1 MTQAIETPAAATP
14 DVAPPPA
21 AAESAAAPP
30 PKPNV
35 EDLIKFLPDDDD
47 AGAAAAPAK
56 PADEPAKPKRTIVD
70 ADDVMP
76 EHLTKKQMNERF
88 IQLRQ
93 QERAA
98 AARQA
103 RLEAERE
110 QVLAARKEWE
120 AMQEERKAMQEDP
133 GKYLEW
139 YAKEKGVS
147 VQEAFK
153 RITHRLAK
161 GEAPPEEAPVNKD
174 VAELK
179 AKLAALEAEREQARQ
194 QAAQAQFKSKL
205 TSDIA
210 AIADELPYLAAY
222 EPAEIADH
230 VFQVIAANYSQTGKV
245 LDAQVVLRD
254 LHDRQKERFEKD
266 RAAIERRLGS
276 RNQPVTAGRDPGS
289 RTQSAAQ
296 SASPR
301 GVEREAARP
310 IPNGVANQRPTVV
323 DLNDPE
329 ERMRRAMEAIQFIE
343 QDD

>member
-35 EDLIKFLPDDDD
+35 EDLIKVLPDDDD

-56 PADEPAKPKRTIVD
+56 PADEPAKPKPVVKEVEDQPT
-70 ADDVMP
+70 A
-76 EHLTKKQMNERF
+76 KKF
-88 IQLRQ
+88 IAMRK
-93 QERAA
+93 QEQELKAARAA
-98 AARQA
+98 V
-103 RLEAERE
+103 EAEKQQIR
-110 QVLAARKEWE
+110 AARKEWE

-194 QAAQAQFKSKL
+194 QAAQAQFKTKL

-276 RNQPVTAGRDPGS
+276 RSQPVT
-289 RTQSAAQ
+289 QV
-296 SASPR
+296 ASPR

-329 ERMRRAMEAIQFIE
+329 ERMRRAMEAIQFK
-343 QDD
+343 DDSD